1 MPATL
6 QTFESREAW
15 LENRKKG
22 IGGSDIAAVIG
33 ANPWMSNV
41 ELWEIKTGRALQE
54 DISGKEV
61 VRYGI
66 SAEEHIR
73 ALYELDHPDYK
84 VEYAE
89 FNSWYNDEFP
99 WALASLDG
107 WMVDDKGRFGVL
119 EIKTT
124 EIQRAQDWEKWSD
137 HIPQNYFCQVLMY
150 MAITGAEF
158 AELRAAIRYTDRE
171 GDRRT
176 TIRDYH
182 IERSD
187 VDEDIKYLMDAGARF
202 WEQVTKD
209 ERPALILPGI

>member
-41 ELWEIKTGRALQE
+41 ELWQIKTGRAQQE
-54 DISGKEV
+54 DISEKEV

-66 SAEEHIR
+66 AAEEHIR

-89 FNSWYNDEFP
+89 FNSWYNGEFP

-119 EIKTT
+119 EIKTS
-124 EIQRAQDWEKWSD
+124 EIRSSADWQKWDGCIPPQYYAQ
-137 HIPQNYFCQVLMY
+137 ITLYI
-150 MAITGAEF
+150 AITNAEF
-158 AELRAAIRYTDRE
+158 ADLRAAIKYHV
-171 GDRRT
+171 GDETRT
-176 TIRDYH
+176 VIRDYH
-182 IERSD
+182 VEKNEIQA
-187 VDEDIKYLMDAGARF
+187 DIDYLIKAGTEF
-202 WEQVTKD
+202 WKLVETD
-209 ERPALILPGI
+209 TRPNLILPM